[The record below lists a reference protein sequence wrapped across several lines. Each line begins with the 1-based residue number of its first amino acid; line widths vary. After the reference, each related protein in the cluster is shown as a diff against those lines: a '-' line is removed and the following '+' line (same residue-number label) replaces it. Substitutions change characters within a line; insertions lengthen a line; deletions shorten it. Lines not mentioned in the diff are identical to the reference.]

1 MNSITT
7 SLQPSAKPR
16 SRLRRPDARTWLAT
30 GQWLV
35 TLLLC
40 AFLIVPVVMSIM
52 AGLTVN
58 YFKGVSSGLTLR
70 WLGEV
75 WTQYHSSVFLSLE
88 VAAATL
94 LITLLTGVPAG
105 YVLARSKTRLSRII
119 EEFLV
124 LPIALP
130 GLASALALLVVY
142 GGFTMFRMSVAFIV
156 VGHVVFTLPFM
167 VRAVAAVCAS
177 SDLRTLEEG
186 AASLGASFFR
196 RFVTIVLP
204 NARPGIVAGALA
216 VLTLSIGEFNLTW
229 MLHTPDTKT
238 LPVGLA
244 DTYASLRIEIGSAYT
259 ILFFIMTMPL
269 LVAMQWLGVDATG
282 QRSAAKKTHRG
293 TSFEVHQAMKLASVP
308 ITLTQCAKTFRGTRV
323 LEPLDLHIDAGETL
337 VLLGPSGCGKTTTLR
352 MIAGLETPDAGGRIA
367 FGDDD
372 VTALP
377 IEKRQV
383 GMVFQ
388 SYALF
393 PNLTVRGNISYGLK
407 IKRVPAETA
416 RQRVDELLGMMR
428 LTAHADKPIDQLSG
442 GQRQRVALARALAVQ
457 PRVLLLDEPLTAL
470 DARLRDTLR
479 SEMNT
484 LLRDLGI
491 TTVYVTH
498 DQAEAME
505 LGDRI
510 VVMSAGRIEQIGSPR
525 EIYYRP
531 ANRTVAQ
538 FVGTINRLAGE
549 RRDGMLSTTG
559 GTVPL
564 PAGSVHANSA
574 HEIFFRPEDAYLA
587 DPAHAQL
594 RGHIE
599 STAFLGERTRLTI
612 GGAAPDA
619 LLIDVAGRVEL
630 ARGTPVGISIAQD
643 ALIALS

>member
-1 MNSITT
+1 
-7 SLQPSAKPR
+7 
-16 SRLRRPDARTWLAT
+16 
-30 GQWLV
+30 
-35 TLLLC
+35 
-40 AFLIVPVVMSIM
+40 
-52 AGLTVN
+52 
-58 YFKGVSSGLTLR
+58 
-70 WLGEV
+70 
-75 WTQYHSSVFLSLE
+75 
-88 VAAATL
+88 
-94 LITLLTGVPAG
+94 
-105 YVLARSKTRLSRII
+105 
-119 EEFLV
+119 
-124 LPIALP
+124 
-130 GLASALALLVVY
+130 
-142 GGFTMFRMSVAFIV
+142 
-156 VGHVVFTLPFM
+156 
-167 VRAVAAVCAS
+167 
-177 SDLRTLEEG
+177 
-186 AASLGASFFR
+186 
-196 RFVTIVLP
+196 
-204 NARPGIVAGALA
+204 
-216 VLTLSIGEFNLTW
+216 
-229 MLHTPDTKT
+229 
-238 LPVGLA
+238 
-244 DTYASLRIEIGSAYT
+244 
-259 ILFFIMTMPL
+259 
-269 LVAMQWLGVDATG
+269 
-282 QRSAAKKTHRG
+282 
-293 TSFEVHQAMKLASVP
+293 MKLASVP

-367 FGDDD
+367 FGEDD

-393 PNLTVRGNISYGLK
+393 PNLTVRGNIGYGLK

-470 DARLRDTLR
+470 DARLRDALR

-484 LLRDLGI
+484 LLRELGI

-549 RRDGMLSTTG
+549 RRDGMLTTTG
-559 GTVPL
+559 GAVPL
-564 PAGSVHANSA
+564 PAGSTHANSA

-594 RGHIE
+594 LGHIE
-599 STAFLGERTRLTI
+599 STAFLGERTRLTV
-612 GGAAPDA
+612 GGAAPDV

>member
-1 MNSITT
+1 
-7 SLQPSAKPR
+7 
-16 SRLRRPDARTWLAT
+16 
-30 GQWLV
+30 
-35 TLLLC
+35 
-40 AFLIVPVVMSIM
+40 
-52 AGLTVN
+52 
-58 YFKGVSSGLTLR
+58 
-70 WLGEV
+70 
-75 WTQYHSSVFLSLE
+75 
-88 VAAATL
+88 
-94 LITLLTGVPAG
+94 
-105 YVLARSKTRLSRII
+105 
-119 EEFLV
+119 
-124 LPIALP
+124 
-130 GLASALALLVVY
+130 
-142 GGFTMFRMSVAFIV
+142 
-156 VGHVVFTLPFM
+156 
-167 VRAVAAVCAS
+167 
-177 SDLRTLEEG
+177 
-186 AASLGASFFR
+186 
-196 RFVTIVLP
+196 
-204 NARPGIVAGALA
+204 
-216 VLTLSIGEFNLTW
+216 
-229 MLHTPDTKT
+229 
-238 LPVGLA
+238 
-244 DTYASLRIEIGSAYT
+244 
-259 ILFFIMTMPL
+259 
-269 LVAMQWLGVDATG
+269 
-282 QRSAAKKTHRG
+282 
-293 TSFEVHQAMKLASVP
+293 MKLASVP

-393 PNLTVRGNISYGLK
+393 PNLTVRGNIGYGLK

-470 DARLRDTLR
+470 DARLRDALR

-484 LLRDLGI
+484 LLRELGI

-549 RRDGMLSTTG
+549 RRDGMLTTTG
-559 GTVPL
+559 GAVPL
-564 PAGSVHANSA
+564 PTGSAHANSA

-599 STAFLGERTRLTI
+599 STAFLGERTRLTV
-612 GGAAPDA
+612 GGAALDA